1 METRYLNYIL
11 TIAKYKSITK
21 AAEKLYISQS
31 SLSQYLNKLEEH
43 YGTPLFHRSKT
54 GVSLTPAGELYV
66 KAANKVLRISDQ
78 LFRDIQDLENRGY
91 ILIGSNFMFG
101 LRAISEL
108 IPAYKKQYPDVTIS
122 ILDEAIA
129 VRILEE
135 NRFDLAILA
144 AASPEPYQGHSEIL
158 RREPLMLAVPAGH
171 PYCLKNPGNTI
182 TISEFLSTFEQS
194 DFVLFTSGSS
204 IRQLIDEVFNKYDF
218 HPSSVCDT
226 SNVSTMCNIVSGG
239 SCIGFFSESSIEFFP
254 TDKIHYYYFD
264 PQIMRYNLLIYKSDR
279 KPTQA
284 EQAFADC
291 IKEYFRQI

>member
-11 TIAKYKSITK
+11 TIAKYKNITK

-31 SLSQYLNKLEEH
+31 SLSQYLNKLETQ
-43 YGTPLFHRSKT
+43 YGTPLFYRSKT

-66 KAANKVLRISDQ
+66 EAAHKILRISDQ
-78 LFRDIQDLENRGY
+78 LFKDIQDLENRGY
-91 ILIGSNFMFG
+91 ILIGSNFLFG

-108 IPAYKKQYPDVTIS
+108 IPAYQKRYPDVTIS
-122 ILDEAIA
+122 INDA
-129 VRILEE
+129 VIVPQIME
-135 NRFDLAILA
+135 NRLDLAILA
-144 AASPEPYQGHSEIL
+144 AAYPEPYKGHSEIL
-158 RREPLMLAVPAGH
+158 RREPLMLAVPADH

-182 TISEFLSTFEQS
+182 TIPEFLSTFEQS

-204 IRQLIDEVFNKYDF
+204 IRELIDEVFNKYDF

-239 SCIGFFSESSIEFFP
+239 SCVGFFSESSIGFFP

-264 PQIMRYNLLIYKSDR
+264 PQIMRYNMLIYKSDR

-291 IKEYFRQI
+291 IKDYFHRI